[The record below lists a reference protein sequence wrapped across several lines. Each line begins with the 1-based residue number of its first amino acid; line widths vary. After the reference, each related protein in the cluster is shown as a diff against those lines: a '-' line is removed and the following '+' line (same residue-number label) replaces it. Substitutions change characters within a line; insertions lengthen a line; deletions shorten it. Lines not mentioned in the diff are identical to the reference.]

1 MRAFRLV
8 ELSGFR
14 QSDLRQGG
22 GFCGGV
28 RRLRV
33 GMALA
38 LLGALALAAP
48 AQHSRK
54 PPTKKP
60 SVGGKAPA
68 SKKSAKS
75 QTGGIRAGKSRSNS
89 RKYSSKN
96 SAAHAAQS
104 HTARGRSSRATAHVS
119 RGRAESRAVETALR
133 PNIIARIQ
141 VALSDPDVGIEGGQ
155 HLAPFFAQLKSL
167 EAAPRSSE
175 VRILQFG
182 DSHTAADL
190 FTEDLRTL
198 FQDKF
203 GDGGAGFSLP
213 GRPFAGY
220 RIHGTTRAMS
230 GGWSELGTHLSDI
243 GDGMV
248 GMGGICM
255 ATDRAG
261 EWVSLDANA
270 SSLRVQYLVQAGGGQ
285 IAIYDGDTLLQTL
298 PTAGDAT
305 SAAVFT
311 TALTP
316 GMHHIEVRTLEDA
329 PVRLLGLV
337 TENAGGAT
345 YEAMGINGAE
355 ASLFL
360 RWNLAIA
367 QPLMLDRPPS
377 LIVLAYGTNEASD
390 RNWSEQGYGVM
401 FSNVI
406 LRCHQLAPKV
416 PILVIGPPDRAIRV
430 GRGRHAAFQEF
441 DGVDRIVAAQR
452 AVCRRMDCAFWDQRR
467 RMGGFGAMRDWTA
480 VGWAQPDHTHF
491 SVDGYTELAAALF
504 SDIVRQYAAYQTTA
518 TASTNVG
525 TGRAP

>member
-1 MRAFRLV
+1 M
-8 ELSGFR
+8 
-14 QSDLRQGG
+14 
-22 GFCGGV
+22 
-28 RRLRV
+28 
-33 GMALA
+33 
-38 LLGALALAAP
+38 
-48 AQHSRK
+48 
-54 PPTKKP
+54 
-60 SVGGKAPA
+60 
-68 SKKSAKS
+68 
-75 QTGGIRAGKSRSNS
+75 
-89 RKYSSKN
+89 
-96 SAAHAAQS
+96 
-104 HTARGRSSRATAHVS
+104 
-119 RGRAESRAVETALR
+119 ETALR
-133 PNIIARIQ
+133 PSIIARIQ
-141 VALSDPDVGIEGGQ
+141 TELSDPDIGLEGAQ
-155 HLAPFFAQLKSL
+155 HLAPFFAELKSL

-198 FQDKF
+198 FQDRF

-230 GGWSELGTHLSDI
+230 GGWFALGTRLADI

-248 GMGGICM
+248 GMGGVSM
-255 ATDRAG
+255 QTDRAG
-261 EWVSLDANA
+261 EWVSLDASA
-270 SSLRVQYLVQAGGGQ
+270 SSLRVQYLLQSGGGQ
-285 IAIYDGDTLLQTL
+285 IAIYDGETLLKTIS
-298 PTAGDAT
+298 TAADAT

-311 TALTP
+311 AALTP
-316 GMHHIEVRTLEDA
+316 GNHHVEVRTLDEA

-337 TENAGGAT
+337 TENAGGTT

-377 LIVLAYGTNEASD
+377 LIVLDYGTNEASD
-390 RNWSEQGYGVM
+390 RNWSEQGYSVM

-416 PILVIGPPDRAIRV
+416 PILVLGPPDRAIRV
-430 GRGRHAAFQEF
+430 GRGRHAGFQEF
-441 DGVDRIVAAQR
+441 DGVDRIIAAQR
-452 AVCRRMDCAFWDQRR
+452 AVCRKQGCAFWDQRR

-504 SDIVRQYAAYQTTA
+504 SDIVRQYAAYQSTANATTNA
-518 TASTNVG
+518 
-525 TGRAP
+525 APGSAP

>member
-1 MRAFRLV
+1 MV
-8 ELSGFR
+8 DLSGFR
-14 QSDLRQGG
+14 QSDLRQG
-22 GFCGGV
+22 
-28 RRLRV
+28 RRLGEELRCLRV
-33 GMALA
+33 WVLVV
-38 LLGALALAAP
+38 LLGALGVVAP
-48 AQHSRK
+48 AQHAKK
-54 PPTKKP
+54 PPLKKP
-60 SVGGKAPA
+60 AAGGKAPA
-68 SKKSAKS
+68 SKKPARS
-75 QTGGIRAGKSRSNS
+75 QTGGGRAGKTKAKTRTTSKTKTSSRVVPM
-89 RKYSSKN
+89 RT
-96 SAAHAAQS
+96 AH
-104 HTARGRSSRATAHVS
+104 GRATAHVP
-119 RGRAESRAVETALR
+119 RGAAANRAMETALR
-133 PNIIARIQ
+133 PSIISRIQ
-141 VALSDPDVGIEGGQ
+141 TALSDPDVGIEGGQ
-155 HLAPFFAQLKSL
+155 YLAPFFAQLKAL
-167 EAAPRSSE
+167 ETVPRSEE

-255 ATDRAG
+255 ATGHAG
-261 EWVSLDANA
+261 EWVSLDASA
-270 SSLRVQYLVQAGGGQ
+270 SSLRVQYLIQAGGGQ

-298 PTAGDAT
+298 STAGDAT
-305 SAAVFT
+305 SSAVFT
-311 TALTP
+311 AALNP

-337 TENAGGAT
+337 TENPGGVT

-355 ASLFL
+355 ASLFV

-390 RNWSEQGYGVM
+390 RSWSEQGYATL

-452 AVCRRMDCAFWDQRR
+452 GVCRKMGCAFWDQRR

-504 SDIVRQYAAYQTTA
+504 SDIVRQYAAYQAASNATTNTVVQGEA
-518 TASTNVG
+518 GST
-525 TGRAP
+525 R